1 MSVSLNWAGLEE
13 LTARLTRLNANVD
26 NIADEALTEA
36 APLIK
41 NEMES
46 LVPVSNINHR
56 HIKDDIK
63 ITDIKG
69 TGANKYIDIGVNGS
83 TAWRAK
89 FIEYGTSKMPAQPFI
104 APGLQNKKRDAL
116 AVMAS
121 VLRRYLQT

>member
-1 MSVSLNWAGLEE
+1 MSVSMNWSGLEE

-26 NIADEALTEA
+26 NIAEEALTEA

-63 ITDIKG
+63 VTEIKG
-69 TGANKYIDIGVNGS
+69 TGVNKYIDIGVNGS

-89 FIEYGTSKMPAQPFI
+89 FVEYGTSRSPAQPFMEP
-104 APGLQNKKRDAL
+104 ALQNKKRDAI
-116 AVMAS
+116 AVMAT
-121 VLRRYLQT
+121 VLRRYLHV